1 MNAAFSATHYFHYVV
16 KRLYQKIYAHF
27 PIKIIL
33 AQAYMKIRDTGK
45 VCKKMVKSKIKV
57 AVQKAGSTKPPSNSF
72 FIEYEGGFGAP
83 KIECAIVKLA
93 FSLG

>member
-1 MNAAFSATHYFHYVV
+1 
-16 KRLYQKIYAHF
+16 
-27 PIKIIL
+27 
-33 AQAYMKIRDTGK
+33 
-45 VCKKMVKSKIKV
+45 MVKSKIKV
-57 AVQKAGSTKPPSNSF
+57 EVQKREARSHPQILF

>member
-1 MNAAFSATHYFHYVV
+1 
-16 KRLYQKIYAHF
+16 
-27 PIKIIL
+27 
-33 AQAYMKIRDTGK
+33 
-45 VCKKMVKSKIKV
+45 MVKSKIKV

-72 FIEYEGGFGAP
+72 LEYEGGFGAP

>member
-1 MNAAFSATHYFHYVV
+1 
-16 KRLYQKIYAHF
+16 
-27 PIKIIL
+27 
-33 AQAYMKIRDTGK
+33 
-45 VCKKMVKSKIKV
+45 MVKSKIKV

-93 FSLG
+93 FSLGK

>member
-1 MNAAFSATHYFHYVV
+1 MYFPFSELR
-16 KRLYQKIYAHF
+16 KWS
-27 PIKIIL
+27 
-33 AQAYMKIRDTGK
+33 
-45 VCKKMVKSKIKV
+45 KKTAETSCRIVRCCPKIKV

-72 FIEYEGGFGAP
+72 FIEYECGFGAP

>member
-1 MNAAFSATHYFHYVV
+1 MFISKDICPISNQNNFSTSIHENQGTQEKYV
-16 KRLYQKIYAHF
+16 
-27 PIKIIL
+27 
-33 AQAYMKIRDTGK
+33 
-45 VCKKMVKSKIKV
+45 KKMVKSKIKV

>member
-1 MNAAFSATHYFHYVV
+1 
-16 KRLYQKIYAHF
+16 
-27 PIKIIL
+27 
-33 AQAYMKIRDTGK
+33 MKIEVAQEK
-45 VCKKMVKSKIKV
+45 YVKKMVKSKIKV

>member
-1 MNAAFSATHYFHYVV
+1 MNAAFSATHYFYYV
-16 KRLYQKIYAHF
+16 KRLYQKIYAQF
-27 PIKIIL
+27 LTKIIL
-33 AQAYMKIRDTGK
+33 AQAYMKIKEHRK
-45 VCKKMVKSKIKV
+45 IRKKMVKSKIKV

>member
-1 MNAAFSATHYFHYVV
+1 MP
-16 KRLYQKIYAHF
+16 KDGKI
-27 PIKIIL
+27 
-33 AQAYMKIRDTGK
+33 QD
-45 VCKKMVKSKIKV
+45 KS
-57 AVQKAGSTKPPSNSF
+57 GSTKSGKHEATLKFF